1 MEYDHGSI
9 LLVSGHGA
17 FVLRGEV
24 LESLQCEQ
32 LRKRLSSIF
41 SLVKN
46 ESKEFKPDQIPSR
59 V

>member
-9 LLVSGHGA
+9 LLVSGHE

-46 ESKEFKPDQIPSR
+46 ESQEFKPDQIPSR